1 MLKQDLQLNVK
12 FEILK
17 IALSKFLYLTF
28 TIYNLTILSEMYPKL
43 VLSEEKLPFIS
54 KRWKEKQSIKFDI
67 SFTYVAMIGFI
78 FLLLIYYIWI
88 INANATKWFSI
99 RQLEQEKK
107 NLMIEKEQLEV
118 KIANLES
125 LDWIKDE
132 NMENVENMEKVENPD
147 YLVIKEWVNYAYKD

>member
-1 MLKQDLQLNVK
+1 
-12 FEILK
+12 
-17 IALSKFLYLTF
+17 
-28 TIYNLTILSEMYPKL
+28 MYPKL
-43 VLSEEKLPFIS
+43 VLSEDKLPFIS
-54 KRWKEKQSIKFDI
+54 KRWKEKQNIKFDI
-67 SFTYVAMIGFI
+67 SFTYVIMISFI

-125 LDWIKDE
+125 IDGIKDE
-132 NMENVENMEKVENPD
+132 NTESIDNMENVENPD
-147 YLVIKEWVNYAYKD
+147 YLVIKEWVNYVYKD

>member
-1 MLKQDLQLNVK
+1 ML
-12 FEILK
+12 IL
-17 IALSKFLYLTF
+17 KFLYLTF
-28 TIYNLTILSEMYPKL
+28 TIYYLTILSEMYPKL
-43 VLSEEKLPFIS
+43 VLSEDKSPFVS

-67 SFTYVAMIGFI
+67 SFTYIIMIAFI

-107 NLMIEKEQLEV
+107 NLLIEKEQLEV

-125 LDWIKDE
+125 IDGINDE
-132 NMENVENMEKVENPD
+132 NMDSLENMEKVENPD
-147 YLVIKEWVNYAYKD
+147 YLVIKEWVNYVYND

>member
-1 MLKQDLQLNVK
+1 MLKQDLQLSVK

-17 IALSKFLYLTF
+17 ICVLKFLYLTF
-28 TIYNLTILSEMYPKL
+28 TIYNLTILNEMYPKL
-43 VLSEEKLPFIS
+43 VLSEEKLPFVS

-67 SFTYVAMIGFI
+67 SFTYIIMIGFI

-99 RQLEQEKK
+99 RQLEQQKK
-107 NLMIEKEQLEV
+107 NLMIEREQLEV

-147 YLVIKEWVNYAYKD
+147 YLVIKEWVNYAYKN

>member
-1 MLKQDLQLNVK
+1 VQKQDLQLSVK
-12 FEILK
+12 FEILNQRFE
-17 IALSKFLYLTF
+17 IPIFN
-28 TIYNLTILSEMYPKL
+28 IYHLKLNILNKMYPKL
-43 VLSEEKLPFIS
+43 VLSEDKLPFIS
-54 KRWKEKQSIKFDI
+54 KRWKEKQNIKFDI
-67 SFTYVAMIGFI
+67 SFTYVIMISFI

-125 LDWIKDE
+125 IDGIKDE
-132 NMENVENMEKVENPD
+132 NMESIDNMENVENPD
-147 YLVIKEWVNYAYKD
+147 YLVIKEWVNYVYKD

>member
-1 MLKQDLQLNVK
+1 ML
-12 FEILK
+12 IL
-17 IALSKFLYLTF
+17 KFLYLTF
-28 TIYNLTILSEMYPKL
+28 TIYYLTILSEMYPKL
-43 VLSEEKLPFIS
+43 VLSEDKLPFVS

-67 SFTYVAMIGFI
+67 SFTYIIMIGFI

-125 LDWIKDE
+125 IDWINDE
-132 NMENVENMEKVENPD
+132 NMENIDNMEKVENPD
-147 YLVIKEWVNYAYKD
+147 YLVIKEWINYAYKN

>member
-1 MLKQDLQLNVK
+1 
-12 FEILK
+12 
-17 IALSKFLYLTF
+17 
-28 TIYNLTILSEMYPKL
+28 MYPKI
-43 VLSEEKLPFIS
+43 VLSEDKLPFVS
-54 KRWKEKQSIKFDI
+54 KRWKEKQNIKFDI
-67 SFTYVAMIGFI
+67 SFTYIIMIGFI

-88 INANATKWFSI
+88 INTNATKWFSI

-132 NMENVENMEKVENPD
+132 NMENIENMEKVENPD
-147 YLVIKEWVNYAYKD
+147 YLVIKDGVNYVYNN

>member
-1 MLKQDLQLNVK
+1 
-12 FEILK
+12 
-17 IALSKFLYLTF
+17 
-28 TIYNLTILSEMYPKL
+28 MYPKI
-43 VLSEEKLPFIS
+43 VLSEDKLPFVS
-54 KRWKEKQSIKFDI
+54 KRWKEKQNIKFDI
-67 SFTYVAMIGFI
+67 SFTYIIMIWFI

-88 INANATKWFSI
+88 INTNATKWFNI
-99 RQLEQEKK
+99 RELEQQKK

-147 YLVIKEWVNYAYKD
+147 YLVIKDWVNYVYND

>member
-1 MLKQDLQLNVK
+1 MQKQDLQLSVK
-12 FEILK
+12 FEILNQRFE
-17 IALSKFLYLTF
+17 IPIFN
-28 TIYNLTILSEMYPKL
+28 IYHLKLNILNKMYPKL
-43 VLSEEKLPFIS
+43 VLSEDKLPFIS
-54 KRWKEKQSIKFDI
+54 KRWKEKQNIKFDI
-67 SFTYVAMIGFI
+67 SFTYVIMISFI

-125 LDWIKDE
+125 IDGIKDE
-132 NMENVENMEKVENPD
+132 NTESIDNMENVENPD
-147 YLVIKEWVNYAYKD
+147 YLVIKEWVNYVYKD

>member
-1 MLKQDLQLNVK
+1 
-12 FEILK
+12 
-17 IALSKFLYLTF
+17 
-28 TIYNLTILSEMYPKL
+28 MYPKI
-43 VLSEEKLPFIS
+43 VLSEDKLPFVS
-54 KRWKEKQSIKFDI
+54 KRWKEKQNIKFDI
-67 SFTYVAMIGFI
+67 SFTYIIMIGFI

-88 INANATKWFSI
+88 INTNATKWFSI

-132 NMENVENMEKVENPD
+132 NMESIENMEKVENPD
-147 YLVIKEWVNYAYKD
+147 YLVIKDGVNYVYNN

>member
-1 MLKQDLQLNVK
+1 
-12 FEILK
+12 
-17 IALSKFLYLTF
+17 
-28 TIYNLTILSEMYPKL
+28 MYPKL

-67 SFTYVAMIGFI
+67 SFTYIAMIGFI

-147 YLVIKEWVNYAYKD
+147 YLVIKEWVNYAYKE

>member
-1 MLKQDLQLNVK
+1 
-12 FEILK
+12 
-17 IALSKFLYLTF
+17 
-28 TIYNLTILSEMYPKL
+28 MYPKI
-43 VLSEEKLPFIS
+43 VLSEDKLPFIS
-54 KRWKEKQSIKFDI
+54 KRWKEKQNIKFDI
-67 SFTYVAMIGFI
+67 SFTYIIMIGFI

-88 INANATKWFSI
+88 INTNATKWFSI

-132 NMENVENMEKVENPD
+132 NMENIENMEKVENPD
-147 YLVIKEWVNYAYKD
+147 YLVIKEWVNYVYND

>member
-1 MLKQDLQLNVK
+1 
-12 FEILK
+12 
-17 IALSKFLYLTF
+17 
-28 TIYNLTILSEMYPKL
+28 MYPKL
-43 VLSEEKLPFIS
+43 VLSEDKLPFIS
-54 KRWKEKQSIKFDI
+54 KRWKEKQNIKFDI
-67 SFTYVAMIGFI
+67 SFTYVIMISFI

-125 LDWIKDE
+125 IDGIKDE
-132 NMENVENMEKVENPD
+132 NMESIDNMENVENPD
-147 YLVIKEWVNYAYKD
+147 YLVIKEWVNYVYKD